1 MKLTSRAEAHWPTH
15 RFLRFVTLHRLK
27 RLSSALL
34 NRSSRSQKS
43 IVVKRRQ
50 YKGDIIDLNT
60 SEQVTGPHITLG
72 IMTSTTGPGN
82 KTKSVDSFWT
92 DELFADDLEE
102 PSQGMEMET
111 DSIAQ
116 QNGSQSNLDWRE
128 E

>member
-1 MKLTSRAEAHWPTH
+1 
-15 RFLRFVTLHRLK
+15 
-27 RLSSALL
+27 
-34 NRSSRSQKS
+34 
-43 IVVKRRQ
+43 
-50 YKGDIIDLNT
+50 
-60 SEQVTGPHITLG
+60 
-72 IMTSTTGPGN
+72 MTSTTGPGN